1 MRRPLLPLGSAAPWV
16 LGAVAAVLL
25 VLGLIGGSREMVFA
39 SAVALFVL
47 IVAFPLAALLLGK
60 DHNEDE

>member
-1 MRRPLLPLGSAAPWV
+1 MRRPLLPLGSAAPW
-16 LGAVAAVLL
+16 

-47 IVAFPLAALLLGK
+47 IVAFPLAAVLLGK